1 MASNLALS
9 MDADPLEDIHRRI
22 KRLEAAV
29 ESDLGCAPV
38 PNVDHFLGER
48 IDQGSA
54 EGLKLIH
61 ITSNYRQSANQCGG
75 SNERIFKMVVR
86 ASVHELGPT
95 TEDGRIRRKHAVALL
110 YSVEPELDFFGLRR
124 ILFAGNFYPSL
135 YFTDSHSGHVK

>member
-1 MASNLALS
+1 M
-9 MDADPLEDIHRRI
+9 
-22 KRLEAAV
+22 
-29 ESDLGCAPV
+29 
-38 PNVDHFLGER
+38 LGER

-54 EGLKLIH
+54 EGLKIID
-61 ITSNYRQSANQCGG
+61 ITGNYRQSANQCGG

-110 YSVEPELDFFGLRR
+110 YSVEPELDFFGLHR
-124 ILFAGNFYPSL
+124 ILFTGNFYPSL

>member
-1 MASNLALS
+1 M
-9 MDADPLEDIHRRI
+9 
-22 KRLEAAV
+22 
-29 ESDLGCAPV
+29 
-38 PNVDHFLGER
+38 LGER

-54 EGLKLIH
+54 EGLKIIH

-75 SNERIFKMVVR
+75 SNERIFNMVVR

-110 YSVEPELDFFGLRR
+110 YSVEPELDFFGFHR
-124 ILFAGNFYPSL
+124 ILFTGNFYPSL